1 MSTPTETDV
10 QANTLDLAAAD
21 SSDAFTSDW
30 NKWHA
35 AHERHRADPH
45 GFLAVTHLHW
55 LDSQAARLDGAPG
68 TWNVEDDVVRL
79 VLGAGESLLQN
90 GRELNPD
97 GAGSTVEF
105 GPIPERGG
113 VNLVSQDPVAGDT
126 VIELAKR
133 GGAYIVR
140 PRHPGHSLLAGYR
153 GTPAYTPDAAF
164 AVEGIF
170 IPFDEPRATTVGAA
184 VEGIQHVYEA
194 PGEVRFRLGGRDL
207 GLTAFN
213 GQVPGTLSIL
223 FTDQTSGKTTYAANR
238 SLSVAAPGPDGTVT
252 LDFNR
257 AVNLPCAYTDLATC
271 PLPPAENRLPV
282 AVEAG
287 EQIPYE
293 RQDAS

>member
-10 QANTLDLAAAD
+10 QANTLDLAAD
-21 SSDAFTSDW
+21 GSSDAFTSDW

-68 TWNVEDDVVRL
+68 TWSVEDDVVRL
-79 VLGAGESLLQN
+79 VLEAGEGLLQD
-90 GRELNPD
+90 GQELNA
-97 GAGSTVEF
+97 GGTGSTVEF

-164 AVEGIF
+164 AVEGTF
-170 IPFDEPRATTVGAA
+170 VPFEAPRATTVGAA

-238 SLSVAAPGPDGTVT
+238 SLSVAAPGSDGAVR